1 MDLAAE
7 LKRHVSGDEPGD
19 NYQDAVDA
27 FVAAVK
33 KGDKATAAEA
43 LKAAICECMA
53 EDEAAMDEP
62 EQSGPSLAIMLAPR
76 RS

>member
-1 MDLAAE
+1 MDLASE
-7 LKRHVSGDEPGD
+7 LKRHVSGDELGD

-27 FVAAVK
+27 FVDAVK
-33 KGDKATAAEA
+33 KGDKAAAAEA
-43 LKAAICECMA
+43 LKAAVCECMT
-53 EDEAAMDEP
+53 EDELANEEA